1 MPESLL
7 RDLQCRSAKART
19 TVYRLNDGSGL
30 YFQVKPNGLKYWQF
44 RYTKPD
50 GREGLIQIGPY
61 PKVTLD
67 QARAARNEHQA
78 AVAAG
83 DDPAVLRKQQ
93 KVRRKVESARSL
105 TFKQCAEQY
114 IESRAAEWRNEKHA
128 KQWTSTL
135 ATYAYPIVGT
145 LRPKDIDTDLV
156 LRILQP
162 IWLTKNETAT
172 RVRGRI
178 ESILDWS
185 KVRGLREGENPARWT
200 GHLDHLLPAP
210 SKVHKP
216 KHHAALPYADIG
228 SFVAAL
234 RASNSIA
241 ARALEFTILTASRT
255 NEVLGATW
263 AEFDLS
269 VPVWTVPGERM
280 KAKRD
285 HRVPL
290 SVTAVQLLQVLPT
303 AGGGDCVVFEGA
315 REGRPLSNMA
325 LLQLLKRMNRG
336 DLTTHGFR
344 STFRD
349 WASECTSFSNEVAEM
364 ALAHTIRD
372 KTESAYR
379 RGDLFDKRRDMMQEW
394 ADYIDLQSGANVIVL
409 DAYVG
414 APE

>member
-1 MPESLL
+1 MAESLL
-7 RDLQCRSAKART
+7 RNLQCRSAKPRV
-19 TVYRLNDGSGL
+19 TVYRLNDGGGL
-30 YFQVKPNGLKYWQF
+30 FLQVKPNGLMYWQF

-61 PKVTLD
+61 PKITLE
-67 QARAARNEHQA
+67 QARVARNEHQA
-78 AVAAG
+78 AVASG

-128 KQWTSTL
+128 QQWTNTL
-135 ATYAYPIVGT
+135 RTYAHPIIGA
-145 LRPKDIDTDLV
+145 LQPRDIDTDLV

-162 IWLTKNETAT
+162 IWLAKNETAT
-172 RVRGRI
+172 RIRGRI
-178 ESILDWS
+178 ENVLDWA
-185 KVRGLREGENPARWT
+185 KVRGLREGENPARWS

-210 SKVHKP
+210 GKVQKP
-216 KHHAALPYADIG
+216 QHHAALPYSDIG
-228 SFVAAL
+228 TFAVAL
-234 RASNSIA
+234 RANTSVA
-241 ARALEFTILTASRT
+241 ARALEFTILTACRT
-255 NEVLGATW
+255 SEALGATW

-290 SVTAVQLLQVLPT
+290 SSAAVRLLRTLPT
-303 AGGGDCVVFEGA
+303 VGGEGVVFEGA
-315 REGRPLSNMA
+315 RQGYPLSNMA
-325 LLQLLKRMNRG
+325 LLQLLKRMKRD

-349 WASECTSFSNEVAEM
+349 WASECTSFANEVAEM
-364 ALAHTIRD
+364 ALAHAIRD

-379 RGDLFDKRRDMMQEW
+379 RGDLFEKRRAMMQEW
-394 ADYIDLQSGANVIVL
+394 ADFIDTQGGANVISLTDGVAL
-409 DAYVG
+409 AG
-414 APE
+414 

>member
-1 MPESLL
+1 MAESLL
-7 RDLQCRSAKART
+7 RNLQCRSAKPRA
-19 TVYRLNDGSGL
+19 TVYRLNDGGGL
-30 YFQVKPNGLKYWQF
+30 FLQVKPNGLRYWQF

-61 PKVTLD
+61 PKITLE
-67 QARAARNEHQA
+67 QARVARNEHQA
-78 AVAAG
+78 AVASG

-128 KQWTSTL
+128 QQWTNTL
-135 ATYAYPIVGT
+135 RTYAHPIIGA
-145 LRPKDIDTDLV
+145 LQPRDIDTDLV

-162 IWLTKNETAT
+162 IWLAKNETAT
-172 RVRGRI
+172 RIRGRI
-178 ESILDWS
+178 ENVLDWA
-185 KVRGLREGENPARWT
+185 KVRGLREGENPARWS

-210 SKVHKP
+210 GKVQKP
-216 KHHAALPYADIG
+216 QHHAALPYSDIG
-228 SFVAAL
+228 TFAVAL
-234 RASNSIA
+234 RANTSVA
-241 ARALEFTILTASRT
+241 ARALEFTILTACRT
-255 NEVLGATW
+255 SEALGATW

-290 SVTAVQLLQVLPT
+290 SSAAVRLLRTLPT
-303 AGGGDCVVFEGA
+303 VGGEGVVFEGA
-315 REGRPLSNMA
+315 RQGYPLSNMA
-325 LLQLLKRMNRG
+325 LLQLLKRMKRD

-349 WASECTSFSNEVAEM
+349 WASECTSFANEVAEM
-364 ALAHTIRD
+364 ALAHAIRD

-379 RGDLFDKRRDMMQEW
+379 RGDLFEKRRAMMQEW
-394 ADYIDLQSGANVIVL
+394 ADFIDTQGGANVISLTDGVAL
-409 DAYVG
+409 AG
-414 APE
+414 